1 MVFHLNKV
9 PKKVLLYFLQK
20 NPNFKYIKNKSQ
32 EELVNIILEND
43 ILCHWDN
50 DSYNLCP
57 LTFLKKLCLEKNEG
71 KSTCIKKI
79 LKEKEKMIEFLLED
93 NNNDILLKIK
103 HCLEKQENIV
113 LTEEEIK
120 NYL

>member
-43 ILCHWDN
+43 ILCNWDYE
-50 DSYNLCP
+50 SYDLCP
-57 LTFLKKLCLEKNEG
+57 LTFLKKICLDKANEK
-71 KSTCIKKI
+71 SICVKKM
-79 LKEKEKMIEFLLED
+79 LKDKEKMIEFLLDD
-93 NNNDILLKIK
+93 NNSDVINKIK
-103 HCLEKQENIV
+103 DCLEKQENLE
-113 LTEEEIK
+113 LTDDEITG
-120 NYL
+120 YL

>member
-43 ILCHWDN
+43 ILCHWDY

-57 LTFLKKLCLEKNEG
+57 LTFLKKICQEKAEG
-71 KSTCIKKI
+71 KSICVKKI
-79 LKEKEKMIEFLLED
+79 IKEKEKMIEFLLED
-93 NNNDILLKIK
+93 NNTDILNKIK
-103 HCLEKQENIV
+103 HCLEEQENIT
-113 LTEEEIK
+113 LTENEIQS
-120 NYL
+120 YL

>member
-43 ILCHWDN
+43 ILCHWDY

-57 LTFLKKLCLEKNEG
+57 LTFLKKLCLEKVEG
-71 KSTCIKKI
+71 TSICMKQII
-79 LKEKEKMIEFLLED
+79 KEKEKMIEFLLDD
-93 NNNDILLKIK
+93 NNNDILNKIK
-103 HCLEKQENIV
+103 HCLEKQENLI
-113 LTEEEIK
+113 LTDSEIE

>member
-9 PKKVLLYFLQK
+9 PKKVLVYFLQK

-43 ILCHWDN
+43 ILCHWDY
-50 DSYNLCP
+50 DSYSLCP
-57 LTFLKKLCLEKNEG
+57 LTFLKKLCLEKAEG
-71 KSTCIKKI
+71 KSICMKQII
-79 LKEKEKMIEFLLED
+79 KEKGKMIEFLLED
-93 NNNDILLKIK
+93 NNNDILNKIK
-103 HCLEKQENIV
+103 HCLEKQENLI
-113 LTEEEIK
+113 LTDCEIE